1 MLSVWPIYLLKY
13 PKKTSVIYVPRGMNT
28 ILDVIGSEK
37 TFVTDLYKSNW
48 NITLVDKSIVDSPQV
63 IKDLKNMIS
72 PKTVKNNTKL
82 SHLINKYNRVTLDK
96 CIKLSE

>member
-1 MLSVWPIYLLKY
+1 
-13 PKKTSVIYVPRGMNT
+13 MNT